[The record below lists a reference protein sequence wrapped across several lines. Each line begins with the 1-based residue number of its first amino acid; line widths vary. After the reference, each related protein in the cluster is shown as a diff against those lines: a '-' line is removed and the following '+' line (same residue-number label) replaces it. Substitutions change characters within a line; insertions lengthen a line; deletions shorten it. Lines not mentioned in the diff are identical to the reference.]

1 MCVVQGPGGDFA
13 ADRTHRSTLAPDE
26 VLAYLA
32 DRAKPTAC
40 EADVRATIAAC
51 DTSGDGL
58 IDFGEVGRSIDRSRG
73 RETSSRFHREGVN
86 GNAHASTERA

>member
-1 MCVVQGPGGDFA
+1 MTGYI
-13 ADRTHRSTLAPDE
+13 TPDE

-58 IDFGEVGRSIDRSRG
+58 IDFGEVGRSVDRASERTRNVVALPQRG
-73 RETSSRFHREGVN
+73 RERKGARFHREGVK
-86 GNAHASTERA
+86 ASGTAERAPLV

>member
-32 DRAKPTAC
+32 DRAKPTTR
-40 EADVRATIAAC
+40 EADVCARIAAC
-51 DTSGDGL
+51 DTNDDGM
-58 IDFGEVGRSIDRSRG
+58 IDFGEVSRRKKIVALPQRR
-73 RETSSRFHREGVN
+73 RERKWSR
-86 GNAHASTERA
+86 STERA